1 MNFKKLLGN
10 MSVAFLSQAISLF
23 VSIVLSF
30 IIPKV
35 LDGSQFGYWQ
45 LFLFY
50 SSYCGFFHFGLND
63 GVYLIHGG
71 ESYDRLDKENIGSQ
85 LKLGVIYQAIISSL
99 IVAAAFFGIG
109 DRDRLFV
116 IVSTAIYLCIN
127 NAAFF
132 MGFVFQ
138 MTNETKLFS
147 ISVLADK
154 IFFLLS
160 LIFLITLGIK
170 DYKMYT
176 VLYIV
181 SRSVALAYCFYRGK
195 EILFAKYL
203 GFKKTFPLA
212 WESIRVGSKLT
223 VANIASL
230 LIIGIMRFMV
240 DKTWGIETFG
250 QLSLALSLENFFL
263 LFIQQISM
271 VLFPALRQA
280 EKKILNSFFSVF
292 ESILTFL
299 MPLAY
304 ILYFPIVF
312 TVGKWL
318 PNYSDSLKYFGLL
331 LPICVFDSRM
341 NLLCITYLKVLRK
354 ESLLL
359 IINVCTVLGS
369 GLASAIGIYW
379 FKSIEVTIVLVVIV
393 TVLRSVVSEI
403 ILAKYMGS
411 SSVVKSLFSVLI
423 ITAVFYIS
431 QIYGNFTISMIA
443 TAISYMIFF
452 AISRKSFV
460 LIGSKLKKLKN

>member
-10 MSVAFLSQAISLF
+10 MSAAFLSQAISLF

-85 LKLGVIYQAIISSL
+85 LKFGIIYQTIISFL
-99 IVAAAFFGIG
+99 IGAAAFFGIG

-154 IFFLLS
+154 VFFLLA
-160 LIFLITLGIK
+160 LVFLIMFEVR
-170 DYKMYT
+170 DYKIYT
-176 VLYIV
+176 ILYIV

-203 GFKKTFPLA
+203 GFKKTFPLV
-212 WESIRVGSKLT
+212 WESISVGLKLT

-240 DKTWGIETFG
+240 DKAWGIETFG

-280 EKKILNSFFSVF
+280 DKKILNSFFSVF
-292 ESILTFL
+292 ESLLTFL

-312 TVGKWL
+312 IVGMWL

-359 IINVCTVLGS
+359 IINVCTVFGS

-403 ILAKYMGS
+403 ILAKYMES
-411 SSVVKSLFSVLI
+411 KSVMKSLIIALT
-423 ITAVFYIS
+423 ITAVFCVT
-431 QIYGNFTISMIA
+431 QVCGNSAVSLLLTMA
-443 TAISYMIFF
+443 VYAFF
-452 AISRKSFV
+452 LVFDRKSFAE
-460 LIGSKLKKLKN
+460 IAKKLNAMKR

>member
-10 MSVAFLSQAISLF
+10 MSIAFLAQGVSLLLS
-23 VSIVLSF
+23 VVLSLVV
-30 IIPKV
+30 PKI

-154 IFFLLS
+154 VFFLLA
-160 LIFLITLGIK
+160 LVFLIMFEVR
-170 DYKMYT
+170 DYKIYT
-176 VLYIV
+176 ILYIV

-203 GFKKTFPLA
+203 GFKKTFPLV
-212 WESIRVGSKLT
+212 WESIRVGLKLT

-240 DKTWGIETFG
+240 DKAWGIETFG

-280 EKKILNSFFSVF
+280 DKKILNSFFSVF
-292 ESILTFL
+292 ESLLTFL

-304 ILYFPIVF
+304 ILYFP
-312 TVGKWL
+312 
-318 PNYSDSLKYFGLL
+318 

-354 ESLLL
+354 ESLLF
-359 IINVCTVLGS
+359 IINVFTVLGS
-369 GLASAIGIYW
+369 GILSAAGIYLC
-379 FKSIEVTIVLVVIV
+379 KNIEVTIMLVVISV
-393 TVLRSVVSEI
+393 VLRSIMSEV
-403 ILAKYMGS
+403 ILAKYMES
-411 SSVVKSLFSVLI
+411 KSVVKSLLAALAITVIFCATQVYCNSVISLLS
-423 ITAVFYIS
+423 TTVSYAVFL
-431 QIYGNFTISMIA
+431 
-443 TAISYMIFF
+443 IF
-452 AISRKSFV
+452 SKKS
-460 LIGSKLKKLKN
+460 LAEITKKLNVMKG

>member
-10 MSVAFLSQAISLF
+10 MSIAFLAQGVSLLLS
-23 VSIVLSF
+23 VVLSLVV
-30 IIPKV
+30 PKI

-154 IFFLLS
+154 VFFLLA
-160 LIFLITLGIK
+160 LVFLIMFEVR
-170 DYKMYT
+170 DYKIYT
-176 VLYIV
+176 ILYIV

-203 GFKKTFPLA
+203 GFKKTFPLV
-212 WESIRVGSKLT
+212 WESIRVGLKLT

-240 DKTWGIETFG
+240 DKAWGIETFG

-280 EKKILNSFFSVF
+280 DKKILNSFFSVF
-292 ESILTFL
+292 ESLLTFL

-312 TVGKWL
+312 IVGMWL

-354 ESLLL
+354 ESLLF
-359 IINVCTVLGS
+359 IINVFTVLGS
-369 GLASAIGIYW
+369 GILSAAGIYLC
-379 FKSIEVTIVLVVIV
+379 KNIEVTIMLVVIAV
-393 TVLRSVVSEI
+393 VLRSIMSEV
-403 ILAKYMGS
+403 ILAKYMES
-411 SSVVKSLFSVLI
+411 KSVMKSLIIALT
-423 ITAVFYIS
+423 ITAVFCVT
-431 QIYGNFTISMIA
+431 QVCGNSAVSLLLTMAVYAFSL
-443 TAISYMIFF
+443 IFD
-452 AISRKSFV
+452 RKSFAE
-460 LIGSKLKKLKN
+460 IAKKLNAMKR

>member
-10 MSVAFLSQAISLF
+10 MSIAFLAQGVSLLLS
-23 VSIVLSF
+23 VVLSLVV
-30 IIPKV
+30 PKV
-35 LDGSQFGYWQ
+35 LSGSQFGYWQ

-71 ESYDRLDKENIGSQ
+71 ESYNELDKKNVGSQ
-85 LKLGVIYQAIISSL
+85 LKLGIIYQAIISSL
-99 IVAAAFFGIG
+99 IVAAAFFEIG
-109 DRDRLFV
+109 DKDRLFV

-132 MGFVFQ
+132 IGFVFQ

-154 IFFLLS
+154 VFFLLA
-160 LIFLITLGIK
+160 LVFLIMFEVR
-170 DYKMYT
+170 DYKIYT
-176 VLYIV
+176 ILYIV

-203 GFKKTFPLA
+203 GFKKTFPLV
-212 WESIRVGSKLT
+212 WESIRVGLKLT

-240 DKTWGIETFG
+240 DKAWGIETFG

-280 EKKILNSFFSVF
+280 DKKILNSFFSVF
-292 ESILTFL
+292 ESLLTFL

-312 TVGKWL
+312 IVGMWL

-354 ESLLL
+354 ESLLF
-359 IINVCTVLGS
+359 IINVFTVLGS
-369 GLASAIGIYW
+369 GILSAAGIYLC
-379 FKSIEVTIVLVVIV
+379 KNIEVTIMLVVIAV
-393 TVLRSVVSEI
+393 VLRSIMSEV
-403 ILAKYMGS
+403 ILAKYMES
-411 SSVVKSLFSVLI
+411 KSVVKSLLAALAITVIFCATQVYCNSV
-423 ITAVFYIS
+423 IS
-431 QIYGNFTISMIA
+431 
-443 TAISYMIFF
+443 
-452 AISRKSFV
+452 
-460 LIGSKLKKLKN
+460 

>member
-10 MSVAFLSQAISLF
+10 MSAAFLSQAISLF

-85 LKLGVIYQAIISSL
+85 LKFGMIYQTIISFL
-99 IVAAAFFGIG
+99 IGAAALFFVDDK
-109 DRDRLFV
+109 DRIFV
-116 IVSTAIYLCIN
+116 VIATALYLCIN
-127 NAAFF
+127 NAAYYV
-132 MGFVFQ
+132 GYVFQ
-138 MTNETKLFS
+138 MTNKTKLFS
-147 ISVLADK
+147 ISILAEK
-154 IFFLLS
+154 IFFFIVAILL
-160 LIFLITLGIK
+160 IVCGVRN
-170 DYKMYT
+170 YKIHT
-176 VLYIV
+176 AVYILA
-181 SRSVALAYCFYRGK
+181 RCVALGYCCLKGK
-195 EILFAKYL
+195 ELFASKYL

-230 LIIGIMRFMV
+230 LIIGIMRSMV
-240 DKTWGIETFG
+240 DKTWGIKTFG
-250 QLSLALSLENFFL
+250 QLSLALTLENFFM
-263 LFIQQISM
+263 LFIQQISI
-271 VLFPALRQA
+271 VIFPALKQA
-280 EKKILNSFFSVF
+280 NKKVMHSFFSVF
-292 ESILTFL
+292 ESLLTFL

-312 TVGKWL
+312 IVGKWL

-359 IINVCTVLGS
+359 IINVCTVFGS

-423 ITAVFYIS
+423 VTAVFYIS
-431 QIYGNFTISMIA
+431 QIYGNFIISMIA
-443 TAISYMIFF
+443 TAVSYMIFF

-460 LIGSKLKKLKN
+460 LIGSKLKELKK

>member
-10 MSVAFLSQAISLF
+10 MSIAFLAQGVSLLLS
-23 VSIVLSF
+23 VVLSLVV
-30 IIPKV
+30 PKI

-154 IFFLLS
+154 VFFLLA
-160 LIFLITLGIK
+160 LVFLIMFEVR
-170 DYKMYT
+170 DYKIYT
-176 VLYIV
+176 ILYIV

-203 GFKKTFPLA
+203 GFKKTFPLV
-212 WESIRVGSKLT
+212 WESIRVGLKLT

-240 DKTWGIETFG
+240 DKAWGIETFG

-280 EKKILNSFFSVF
+280 DKKILNSFFSVF
-292 ESILTFL
+292 ESLLTFL

-312 TVGKWL
+312 IVGMWL

-354 ESLLL
+354 ESLLF
-359 IINVCTVLGS
+359 IINVFTVLGS
-369 GLASAIGIYW
+369 GILSAAGIYLC
-379 FKSIEVTIVLVVIV
+379 KNIEVTIMLVVISV
-393 TVLRSVVSEI
+393 VLRSIMSEV
-403 ILAKYMGS
+403 ILAKYMES
-411 SSVVKSLFSVLI
+411 KSVVKSLLAALAITVIFCATQVYCNSVISLLS
-423 ITAVFYIS
+423 TTVSYAVFL
-431 QIYGNFTISMIA
+431 
-443 TAISYMIFF
+443 IF
-452 AISRKSFV
+452 SKKS
-460 LIGSKLKKLKN
+460 LAEITKKLNVMKG